1 MYLQRKG
8 IKNMA
13 EEEFMVNPDDEDA
26 EGAVSKPD
34 WKKKKVGDDERL
46 TLRIDAIEADRWQAK
61 RNKMQTEIKRTKTGK
76 ISKKVRQLYDDDEN
90 EDDDI
95 MDVEHTFRLLRL
107 QQKDVSNGDSSLLDA
122 LAPSERRMVE
132 QRATIATMRQEEN
145 AGRLNA
151 IEQADTLARR
161 AGLNRSTVA
170 DNSKQMDE
178 AIYNPRRIRL
188 SSLESTIEKQTGIKG
203 DIKPRTEGKVA
214 DGVKQV
220 KITADNHKVKDV
232 KTKDAKEVRD
242 HNLTQNQTAEL
253 ILRKSGQTAK
263 LSEIK
268 KQSAYN
274 VKTPLEQ
281 KAVEN
286 KQVKEFETSV
296 TEQSGKQQK
305 QQEQKPY
312 NEQVKKLLKDSLKQ
326 KNGSR

>member
-1 MYLQRKG
+1 
-8 IKNMA
+8 MA
-13 EEEFMVNPDDEDA
+13 EDMQMSDFNDEDG

-61 RNKMQTEIKRTKTGK
+61 RNKMQTEVKRTKSGK

-90 EDDDI
+90 EDDDFD
-95 MDVEHTFRLLRL
+95 DVEHSFRLLRK
-107 QQKDVSNGDSSLLDA
+107 QQQEASNGDTSLLDA
-122 LAPSERRMVE
+122 LAPSERRMIE
-132 QRATIATMRQEEN
+132 QRATLASMRQEEN

-161 AGLNRSTVA
+161 AGLNRSSIA
-170 DNSKQMDE
+170 DNAKQMQE

-188 SSLESTIEKQTGIKG
+188 SSLEDTIEKQMGIKG
-203 DIKPRTEGKVA
+203 EIKPHAEAKVA

-220 KITADNHKVKDV
+220 KITTDNHKTKDL

-242 HNLTQNQTAEL
+242 RGLTQNQTAEL

-268 KQSAYN
+268 KQSIYN
-274 VKTPLEQ
+274 TTEPLVQ
-281 KAVEN
+281 KAA
-286 KQVKEFETSV
+286 KQTNEFETSV
-296 TEQSGKQQK
+296 NGKNAEEKQK
-305 QQEQKPY
+305 TQKPQS
-312 NEQVKKLLKDSLKQ
+312 EQVKKLLKDSLKNKSSAQ
-326 KNGSR
+326 R

>member
-1 MYLQRKG
+1 MYLVEEG

-13 EEEFMVNPDDEDA
+13 EEEFMQNPDDDT

-34 WKKKKVGDDERL
+34 WKKKKVDDDERL

-61 RNKMQTEIKRTKTGK
+61 RNKMQPEIKRTKSGK

-90 EDDDI
+90 EEDDDI

-107 QQKDVSNGDSSLLDA
+107 QQNDVSNGDSSLLDA

-132 QRATIATMRQEEN
+132 QRATITTMRQEEK

-161 AGLNRSTVA
+161 AGLNRSATA
-170 DNSKQMDE
+170 DNNKQMNE

-188 SSLESTIEKQTGIKG
+188 SSLESTIEKQMGIKG

-214 DGVKQV
+214 DGVKQIKV
-220 KITADNHKVKDV
+220 TADNHKVKDI

-242 HNLTQNQTAEL
+242 HNLTPNQTAEL

-268 KQSAYN
+268 KQSVYN

-286 KQVKEFETSV
+286 KQAKEFETSV
-296 TEQSGKQQK
+296 AEQDTKQQK
-305 QQEQKPY
+305 KQEQKPY

>member
-1 MYLQRKG
+1 MQ
-8 IKNMA
+8 
-13 EEEFMVNPDDEDA
+13 NPDDDT

-34 WKKKKVGDDERL
+34 WKKKKVDDDERL

-61 RNKMQTEIKRTKTGK
+61 RNKMQPEIKRTKSGK

-90 EDDDI
+90 EEDDDI

-107 QQKDVSNGDSSLLDA
+107 QQNDVSNGDSSLLDA

-132 QRATIATMRQEEN
+132 QRTTITTMRQEEK

-161 AGLNRSTVA
+161 AGLNRSATA
-170 DNSKQMDE
+170 DNNKQMNE

-188 SSLESTIEKQTGIKG
+188 SSLESTIEKQMGIKG
-203 DIKPRTEGKVA
+203 DIRPRTEGKVA
-214 DGVKQV
+214 DGVKQIKV
-220 KITADNHKVKDV
+220 TADNHKVKDI

-242 HNLTQNQTAEL
+242 HNLTKNQTAEL

-268 KQSAYN
+268 KQSVYN

-296 TEQSGKQQK
+296 AEQDTKQQK
-305 QQEQKPY
+305 KQEQKPY

>member
-1 MYLQRKG
+1 
-8 IKNMA
+8 MA
-13 EEEFMVNPDDEDA
+13 EDMQMSDFNDEDD

-61 RNKMQTEIKRTKTGK
+61 RNKMQTEVKRTKSGK

-90 EDDDI
+90 EDDDF
-95 MDVEHTFRLLRL
+95 DEVEHSFRLLRE
-107 QQKDVSNGDSSLLDA
+107 QQQGASNGDTSLLDA
-122 LAPSERRMVE
+122 LAPSERRMIE
-132 QRATIATMRQEEN
+132 QRATLASMRQEEN

-161 AGLNRSTVA
+161 AGLNRSSIA
-170 DNSKQMDE
+170 DNAKQMQE

-188 SSLESTIEKQTGIKG
+188 SSLEDTIEKQMGIKG
-203 DIKPRTEGKVA
+203 EIKPHAEAKVA

-220 KITADNHKVKDV
+220 KATTDNHKAKDL

-242 HNLTQNQTAEL
+242 RGLTQNQTAEL

-268 KQSAYN
+268 KQSIYN
-274 VKTPLEQ
+274 TTEPLVQ
-281 KAVEN
+281 KAA
-286 KQVKEFETSV
+286 KQTSEFETSV
-296 TEQSGKQQK
+296 NGKNAEEKQK
-305 QQEQKPY
+305 TQKPQS
-312 NEQVKKLLKDSLKQ
+312 EQVKKLLKDSLKNKSSAQ
-326 KNGSR
+326 R

>member
-1 MYLQRKG
+1 MYLVEEG
-8 IKNMA
+8 IKNMT
-13 EEEFMVNPDDEDA
+13 EEEFMQNPDDDA

-46 TLRIDAIEADRWQAK
+46 TLRIDAIEADKWQAK
-61 RNKMQTEIKRTKTGK
+61 RNKMQPEIKRTKTGK

-90 EDDDI
+90 DDDDDFRD
-95 MDVEHTFRLLRL
+95 MEHSFRLLRL

-132 QRATIATMRQEEN
+132 QRAITASMRQEEK

-161 AGLNRSTVA
+161 AGLNRSSTA
-170 DNSKQMDE
+170 DNNKQMNE

-188 SSLESTIEKQTGIKG
+188 NSLEGTIAKQTGIKG

-214 DGVKQV
+214 DGVKQIKV
-220 KITADNHKVKDV
+220 TADNHKVKDL

-242 HNLTQNQTAEL
+242 RNLTQNQTAEL

-268 KQSAYN
+268 KQNIYN
-274 VKTPLEQ
+274 GKTVSEQ
-281 KAVEN
+281 KNTESRP
-286 KQVKEFETSV
+286 KKEFETSV
-296 TEQSGKQQK
+296 AEQSAKKDK

-312 NEQVKKLLKDSLKQ
+312 GEQIKKLLKDSLKQ